1 MKELCYT
8 LLSDGSSDKA
18 LMPILTWLLRKYQ
31 VECAIQSNWA
41 DLRRLPKPPKTLLPR
56 IISSLE
62 LYPCDRAISFSMS
75 ELYGEALAKILL
87 INCPRVSRVV
97 SECLGS

>member
-8 LLSDGSSDKA
+8 LLCDGSSDKA
-18 LMPILTWLLRKYQ
+18 LLSILTWLLRANQ
-31 VECAIQSNWA
+31 IECAIQSDWA

-62 LYPCDRAISFSMS
+62 LYTTTTA
-75 ELYGEALAKILL
+75 
-87 INCPRVSRVV
+87 
-97 SECLGS
+97 